1 MVLTVRVE
9 LPLVTVLNEQVGAG
23 VPPPVMEQLKATLPV
38 KPFTGVMV
46 MVEVADA
53 PGETAAGESAVAAVV
68 KPGAVFAV
76 TVKVTVAVWLG
87 AGVPVIVTVESPAGV
102 LPVVEIVRVTAVDEP
117 GVTGLGLNEQ
127 AAPVGRPEQESVT
140 LLLLDPTV
148 RAYEAL
154 LPAVAVSLVGGSAVR
169 VKLGPVAD
177 PALKETA

>member
-1 MVLTVRVE
+1 VVLTVTVE
-9 LPLVTVLNEQVGAG
+9 VALPVIEAGLSEQVGAG
-23 VPPPVMEQLKATLPV
+23 VPVPVTAHV
-38 KPFTGVMV
+38 RFTAAPNPLVALRLIT
-46 MVEVADA
+46 EVADP
-53 PGETAAGESAVAAVV
+53 PGALMVADVGLAVSV

-154 LPAVAVSLVGGSAVR
+154 LPATTVSLIGGSAVK
-169 VKLGPVAD
+169 V
-177 PALKETA
+177 